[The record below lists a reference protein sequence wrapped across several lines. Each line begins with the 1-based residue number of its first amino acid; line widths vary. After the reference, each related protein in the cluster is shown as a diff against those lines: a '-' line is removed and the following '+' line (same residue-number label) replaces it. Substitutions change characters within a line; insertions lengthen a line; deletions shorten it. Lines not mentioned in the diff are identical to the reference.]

1 MTHYEL
7 DHSHKGHPVE
17 TCHPVAERMSLHVEY
32 IAHVPEREEPLGHKG
47 KNVEEADPSY
57 HTQIESNR
65 RTVWKDEDFDIADD
79 DALCED
85 IHAAKH
91 EVTHESRADDGGL
104 EEAPVDNSDNV
115 CADDGYDQPEY
126 DPDWP
131 KELVV

>member
-1 MTHYEL
+1 MIIRVSNQSLPDGTHLYLFELHIPGVDKLQKVVPMTHYEL

-65 RTVWKDEDFDIADD
+65 RTV
-79 DALCED
+79 
-85 IHAAKH
+85 
-91 EVTHESRADDGGL
+91 
-104 EEAPVDNSDNV
+104 
-115 CADDGYDQPEY
+115 
-126 DPDWP
+126 
-131 KELVV
+131 